1 MEREI
6 KKLNEEWAKQMEEAE
21 IRIKGLTEKCK
32 ELKVKYQCLEGEVK
46 GREGLLGKK
55 LSRREQSDQVYV
67 VKVESEEEK
76 KGNYEK

>member
-32 ELKVKYQCLEGEVK
+32 ELKVKY
-46 GREGLLGKK
+46 
-55 LSRREQSDQVYV
+55 
-67 VKVESEEEK
+67 
-76 KGNYEK
+76 